1 MDIERFKR
9 LSIPKIEAGKMTE
22 VVRDVIK
29 EVQTNEQE
37 VYEKISK
44 NLKPLTEKFDKEIEE
59 ISKLREDVNK
69 QVVPYTEQVQRLALP
84 GSSGEVA
91 PKMVADMNKGFT
103 QENLAFIQNQQL
115 PLPADIFL
123 QTLKQPNHAKQ
134 ILYKSGELNKELGR
148 KKAHLSK
155 TKTARKKSKAEIAKY
170 DEGIEII
177 RKYRQR
183 IGILE
188 KGTKTL
194 KVGKGIYT
202 QKKRNAY
209 KINPNTGV
217 YGNVTIDVPKLY
229 GQLKLIAHKDGKKVY
244 DKQLDFDNLDLLT
257 KRFNSKEKYSPLSK
271 MVFDELSRTSDI
283 PIHRTSN
290 KYKKIGAGVVYY
302 NNPADLLDRLE
313 LLGGSILAGNNG
325 VKNEFSKIAHTLNK
339 LGVLN
344 NNPLNSLLKEYIM

>member
-29 EVQTNEQE
+29 EVRTNKQN
-37 VYEKISK
+37 VYEKTSED
-44 NLKPLTEKFDKEIEE
+44 LKPLTEKFDKEIEE

-69 QVVPYTEQVQRLALP
+69 QVIPYGEQVQRLALP
-84 GSSGEVA
+84 GPSGEVA
-91 PKMVADMNKGFT
+91 PKMIADMNKGFT
-103 QENLAFIQNQQL
+103 QEELAFIQNQQF

-123 QTLKQPNHAKQ
+123 QTLKEPNYAKQ
-134 ILYKSGELNKELGR
+134 ILDKSGEMNKELGR
-148 KKAHLSK
+148 KKAHLST
-155 TKTARKKSKAEIAKY
+155 TKTARKKNKDQIAAY

-188 KGTKTL
+188 EGTKTL

-217 YGNVTIDVPKLY
+217 YGNVRIDVPKLY
-229 GQLKLIAHKDGKKVY
+229 GQLKIIAHKDGKKVY
-244 DKQLDFDNLDLLT
+244 DKQVDFDTLDLLT
-257 KRFNSKEKYSPLSK
+257 KRFNSKKKYSPLSK
-271 MVFDELSRTSDI
+271 MVFDDLNRISDI

-290 KYKKIGAGVVYY
+290 KYKKIGSGVVYY

-313 LLGGSILAGNNG
+313 LLDGSILAGNNG
-325 VKNEFSKIAHTLNK
+325 AKNDFPK
-339 LGVLN
+339 LFTH
-344 NNPLNSLLKEYIM
+344 

>member
-9 LSIPKIEAGKMTE
+9 RSIPKIETGKMTE

-29 EVQTNEQE
+29 EVRTRDQDT
-37 VYEKISK
+37 YEKVAK
-44 NLKPLTEKFDKEIEE
+44 DLKPLTEKFDKEIEE

-69 QVVPYTEQVQRLALP
+69 QVVPYAEQVQRLALP

-103 QENLAFIQNQQL
+103 QEELAFIQNQEL

-123 QTLKQPNHAKQ
+123 RTLKEPNYAKQ
-134 ILYKSGELNKELGR
+134 ILDKSGEINKKLGQ
-148 KKAHLSK
+148 KKAHLRT
-155 TKTARKKSKAEIAKY
+155 TKANRKKNKDEIAEY
-170 DEGIEII
+170 TEGIDII

-183 IGILE
+183 IGIVE
-188 KGTKTL
+188 EGTKTL
-194 KVGKGIYT
+194 KTGQGIYT

-217 YGNVTIDVPKLY
+217 YGNVRINVPKLY

-244 DKQLDFDNLDLLT
+244 DKQVDFDTLDLLT
-257 KRFNSKEKYSPLSK
+257 KRFNSKKKYSPLSK
-271 MVFDELSRTSDI
+271 MVFDDLNRISCI
-283 PIHRTSN
+283 PIHRAST
-290 KYKKIGAGVVYY
+290 KYRKIGAGVVYY

-325 VKNEFSKIAHTLNK
+325 VKNEFSEIAHTLNK

-344 NNPLNSLLKEYIM
+344 NTQLNSLLKENVI